1 MKSGT
6 KSVGQPK
13 HCKAKAQK
21 RTTTTLGSR
30 NLEIDKENNDF
41 WKTEHSA
48 FGCIKK
54 GPNGEV
60 MLPPGVFDE
69 LMANI
74 ETLSKRVLIVNIF
87 S

>member
-6 KSVGQPK
+6 KSVGRPK
-13 HCKAKAQK
+13 QCKAKAQK
-21 RTTTTLGSR
+21 RTTITLSPR
-30 NLEIDKENNDF
+30 NLKIDKENDL
-41 WKTEHSA
+41 WKTEDTA
-48 FGCIKK
+48 FGCIKR

-60 MLPPGVFDE
+60 MLPSGVFDE
-69 LMANI
+69 LMVNI